1 VLPNG
6 RLDVQRFASSRRP
19 SGVIA
24 AVDIRPVGDALAKES
39 SSRAI
44 VEDVHAGNGQTLF
57 GFARRLGLRDDEAE
71 DVVQEALLRLWRQL
85 SERSAVEAPVAW
97 TFRTAYRLAMDRHRA
112 RRRWLALLQRGQPWA
127 GEREAATDDLVAVW
141 AEVDALPTRQ
151 RAVLYLRYRADLT
164 FDAIGEVL
172 GIDAGSARSNAA
184 RGIATIR
191 RRLGRMTE

>member
-1 VLPNG
+1 M
-6 RLDVQRFASSRRP
+6 QRFASSRRH

-24 AVDIRPVGDALAKES
+24 IVDVRPVGDALAREGL
-39 SSRAI
+39 SRAI
-44 VEDVHAGNGQTLF
+44 VEDVHATNGQALF
-57 GFARRLGLRDDEAE
+57 GFARRLGLRDEEAE

-85 SERSAVEAPVAW
+85 AEGGAVEVPVAW

-112 RRRWLALLQRGQPWA
+112 RRRWRALLQRSRPW
-127 GEREAATDDLVAVW
+127 GREPEAATDDLVAVW

-172 GIDAGSARSNAA
+172 GIDAGSARSNAT

-191 RRLGRMTE
+191 RRLGGDS